1 MDVPGRKLVAPGRLD
16 QSRGFP
22 KPRPEANQAA
32 TEPVKAPMPRIDRY
46 ILSQF
51 LTLFGFFALVLV
63 SVYWINRAVSLFEQ
77 LISDGQTALVVL
89 EFTALTLPLVIS
101 VVLPIAAFAASAY
114 GTNRLSSESELVA
127 MQGGGMSP
135 WRLARP
141 VLVFGVLVGLMVA
154 LLVHALVPMAR
165 GRLADRQA
173 EIAQNVTAQFLRA
186 GSFQYPVDGVTLFIR
201 EIAPDGRLVDFF
213 LEDARRPGQQ
223 TTYTATEALLVKTGD
238 GPRLVLMQGMV
249 QNLRQPSG
257 GERQDGPNL
266 SVTRFSELAYDLGSL
281 IDSDS
286 TRTRDLRAYS
296 TPRLLRPDAALLEAT
311 GATPDKARAE
321 AHERLAKPF
330 QAPVAAMLGFSM
342 LLLGGFSRFGVWRQV
357 IWAVLALIVVQFLAT
372 AAENQVARDA
382 TRWPLIWVSPLVG
395 AAICTA
401 VLWLA
406 AKPRRLRRRQEGKP

>member
-1 MDVPGRKLVAPGRLD
+1 
-16 QSRGFP
+16 
-22 KPRPEANQAA
+22 
-32 TEPVKAPMPRIDRY
+32 MPRIDRY

-127 MQGGGMSP
+127 MQAAGMSP

-141 VLVFGVLVGLMVA
+141 VLVFGLLVAVMVA
-154 LLVHALVPMAR
+154 MLVHSLVPLAR
-165 GRLADRQA
+165 ARLADRQA

-186 GSFQYPVDGVTLFIR
+186 GSFQYPVRGVTLYIR
-201 EIAPDGRLVDFF
+201 EIADDGRLLDFF
-213 LEDARRPGQQ
+213 LEDGRDPGNQ
-223 TTYTATEALLVKTGD
+223 TTYTASEALVVRTEA

-249 QNLRQPSG
+249 QNLRHS
-257 GERQDGPNL
+257 GERQSL
-266 SVTRFSELAYDLGSL
+266 SVTRFSELAYDLATL
-281 IDSDS
+281 IS
-286 TRTRDLRAYS
+286 TESSRKRDLRAYS
-296 TPRLLRPDAALLEAT
+296 TLELMNPDAALLEAT

-330 QAPVAAMLGFSM
+330 QAPVAAMLGFAT
-342 LLLGGFSRFGVWRQV
+342 LLIGGYSRFGVWRQV
-357 IWAVLALIVVQFLAT
+357 IWAVVALIAVQFLAT
-372 AAENQVARDA
+372 AAESQVARDA
-382 TRWPLIWVSPLVG
+382 ARWPLIYVSPLVG
-395 AAICTA
+395 ALISLFL
-401 VLWLA
+401 LWLA
-406 AKPRRLRRRQEGKP
+406 AKPRRMRDRGPKSGPSASQPPAPLTEGAA